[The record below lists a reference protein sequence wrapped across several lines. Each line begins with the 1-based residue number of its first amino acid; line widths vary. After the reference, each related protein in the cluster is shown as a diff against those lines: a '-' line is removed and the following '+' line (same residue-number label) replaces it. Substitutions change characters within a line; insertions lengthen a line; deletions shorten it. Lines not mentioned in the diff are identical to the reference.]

1 MEFKFIDNSD
11 PFIIEVIKLG
21 KKNSATLGLM
31 PKDVYIEQAR
41 KKCLVIAF
49 EGSVLCG
56 FCLFRL
62 AETKSRIGIT
72 QVCVA
77 PSARRR
83 GIAKLLLNQVRN
95 KFNLLAKGMLVSCR
109 EDYKE
114 ARQLWNSYGFVIKKR
129 VRSRS
134 IQEKYL
140 LKLWYNFDQ
149 KDLFSIEANPNDLR
163 VVLDLN
169 ILIKLNEDKD
179 LDEIQQL
186 LSDWLTDEV
195 DYCYAKETL
204 NEIHRD
210 KDFRRTNNTLQ
221 FINSFQELS
230 CNPVE
235 SQQFHTI
242 LEELHP
248 GATENHISDRKQLAE
263 CKASNISYF
272 ITMDEELIAH
282 RDAIYEKLGI
292 SILRPGEFILEIDE
306 LKNRRLYEPI
316 RLQGARYEVKRVS
329 SHELLPAIDHFLNK
343 ESGERKAEF
352 QMLVTS
358 SSADKKA
365 STLQM
370 ILSPENDPTAL
381 YCFKIGTESIDVI
394 FLRVKKAAISNTLFS
409 QILVKAIHEAGV
421 HGKPRIKILEKN
433 LSIEQNQILRNHGFD
448 LTTSGWV
455 KLSLTGLHDSK
466 SLLSSNLLIKSHPEL
481 SNTISLLAAHTDPEI
496 RDKLKLTIE
505 RKLWPLKLS
514 DLSIPTF
521 IVPIK
526 PLWAAQLFDYL
537 SSNES
542 LFGAVPDLSW
552 SRENVYYRSHRP
564 NVESFPARILWYA
577 SEEKGFSRTK
587 AIVGCS
593 YLNKVIVGEA
603 KQLFSTY
610 RRFGIY
616 KWPEIF
622 NLAKGDV
629 HRPIKVLQ
637 FSDTEVFEKTVSFAT
652 TNAVLLSENYKKQTF
667 VSPVKVNHLIFN
679 KIYSLAKGNS

>member
-1 MEFKFIDNSD
+1 MEFKFINNTD

-21 KKNSATLGLM
+21 KQNSATLGLM

-49 EGSVLCG
+49 EGDVLCG
-56 FCLFRL
+56 FCLFRF

-77 PSARRR
+77 PLARRR
-83 GIAKLLLNQVRN
+83 GLAKLLLNQVRD

-114 ARQLWNSYGFVIKKR
+114 ACQLWNSYGFVIKKR

-140 LKLWYNFDQ
+140 FKLWYNFDQ
-149 KDLFSIEANPNDLR
+149 KDLFTIEANANDLR

-169 ILIKLNEDKD
+169 ILIKLNEDKE

-195 DYCYAKETL
+195 DYCYATETL

-210 KDFRRTNNTLQ
+210 KDFRRTNDTLQ

-235 SQQFHTI
+235 SKQFHSI
-242 LEELHP
+242 LQELHP
-248 GATENHISDRKQLAE
+248 GATENHKSDRKQLAE
-263 CKASNISYF
+263 CKACNISYF
-272 ITMDEELIAH
+272 ITMDEELLAH

-316 RLQGARYEVKRVS
+316 RLQGARHQVKRVS
-329 SHELLPAIDHFLNK
+329 SYELLPAIDLFLNK
-343 ESGERKAEF
+343 EIGEKKVEF
-352 QMLVTS
+352 QSLVTS

-365 STLQM
+365 SSLQM
-370 ILSPENDPTAL
+370 ILSPDNDPIAL
-381 YCFKIGTESIDVI
+381 YCFKYGTESIDIV

-409 QILVKAIHEAGV
+409 QILVEAIHEAGIRRN
-421 HGKPRIKILEKN
+421 PKINLLEKN
-433 LSIEQNQILRNHGFD
+433 LSVEQIQILRNQGFD
-448 LTTSGWV
+448 LTTNGWL
-455 KLSLTGLHDSK
+455 KISLKGLHDTA
-466 SLLSSNLLIKSHPEL
+466 SLLSTNSMIKNHPEL
-481 SNTISLLAAHTDPEI
+481 SNIISLLASPTGSEI
-496 RDKLKLTIE
+496 RDKLKLSIE

-526 PLWAAQLFDYL
+526 PLWAAQLFDHL

-542 LFGAVPDLSW
+542 LFGAPPDLSW
-552 SRENVYYRSHRP
+552 SRENVYYRSHQP
-564 NVESFPARILWYA
+564 NVESFPGRILWYA
-577 SEEKGFSRTK
+577 SQEKGFSRTK
-587 AIVGCS
+587 AIIGCS
-593 YLNKVIVGEA
+593 YLNNVITGEA

-616 KWPEIF
+616 KWPEILA
-622 NLAKGDV
+622 LAKGDAQ
-629 HRPIKVLQ
+629 RPIKVLQ
-637 FSDTEVFEKTVSFAT
+637 FSDTEVFEKTVSFAAA
-652 TNAVLLSENYKKQTF
+652 NEVLLSENYKKQTF
-667 VSPVKVNHLIFN
+667 VSPVKVNHLVFN
-679 KIYSLAKGNS
+679 RIYSLAKGNS